1 MGNISNTATPDLDV
15 DIFSKTIETN
25 ITGTMLCIRAVTKVM
40 AAQEPLIYTSRHGTR
55 SLGRGSIINLGSANS
70 YIAAPNMMPYVASKH
85 AIIGITKSAGK
96 QAIKSPLN

>member
-1 MGNISNTATPDLDV
+1 MGNISNTATPSLDV

-25 ITGTMLCIRAVTKVM
+25 ITGTMLCIRAVTNIM
-40 AAQEPLIYTSRHGTR
+40 AAQELLTYTSRHGTR

-96 QAIKSPLN
+96 QAIRSPHN